1 MRHAVR
7 ARQEH
12 RDPGQTG
19 SGADVV
25 RVNGL
30 FGSGMGGVSPLH
42 DSSTDLSGD
51 RTPTKTHLAL
61 CGSLV
66 LRGRLGKASSKTDSP
81 CWIVIKVCQI
91 SRCISIQ
98 DVWTYLSAV
107 CI

>member
-7 ARQEH
+7 ASQEH

-42 DSSTDLSGD
+42 DSFTDLSGD
-51 RTPTKTHLAL
+51 RIPSKTHLAL
-61 CGSLV
+61 CGGFGFIFESM
-66 LRGRLGKASSKTDSP
+66 
-81 CWIVIKVCQI
+81 
-91 SRCISIQ
+91 SRKGFQQ
-98 DVWTYLSAV
+98 DR
-107 CI
+107 